1 MFQFRD
7 HSLSTALLS
16 VAVLLFPLSSLA
28 QSTLRIEQ
36 LRLLPGGQAEL
47 VLTEATS
54 PLYVIEATTNFIDW
68 IPWGEQVP
76 QSVGEETAALTILL
90 DPGWPHTFFRVSHGL
105 SIDQPGLDYAGTMG
119 PAGGVISA
127 HMGRVVLNFSPGAV
141 SEEIDIRVSPLA
153 NVGVPGVIVPT
164 AFDFGPDGAAFS
176 APVMLTLTYDEADL
190 PGDIDESTDLF
201 ILGTSHTTGELIPIP
216 GSVIDPVA
224 NTVSAPISGF
234 STHGIAIQCLPNR
247 VLLPWCPPIC
257 TEPAPVS
264 PDDPGGELDLT
275 FGTDGRFTFE
285 LGLAGATGVDDLLID
300 DQGRLLLAVEKT
312 RMGVARILPDG
323 EGFDPSFGTD
333 GIAVLSPD
341 EPDNTPRSIELRTDG
356 RILLHGAQQPPGGGL
371 YLQIARFL
379 PDGALDPSFG
389 QDGVMLDM
397 RDRISLNGDLATL
410 PDGRIFVLDSGARS
424 LLQFLPNGAPDPSFG
439 VDGIATDSSLF
450 TGASVLRRATGDWL
464 FSSNGRVI
472 VEVDAQGDPGR
483 LFMNTSE
490 GFSVTS
496 FHEIPGGGYV
506 LGGSRQGGSGLNT
519 VFRPA
524 AARFQPGD
532 EAGSLEPDIC
542 FGVDEFEIGTGVR
555 IYNFGDS
562 ARATDSAVQAD
573 GRILLVGAT
582 TDRGDDDDLFVIRI
596 RPDGEIDAGFGSE
609 GIVYLDFGGDEQD
622 GSVAI
627 DDQGRIV
634 VAGSSR
640 VGNSIT
646 GDRFGVVA
654 RLLP

>member
-1 MFQFRD
+1 MIQIHAR
-7 HSLSTALLS
+7 LLS
-16 VAVLLFPLSSLA
+16 KGLFALAALAVPVSSFT
-28 QSTLRIEQ
+28 QSILRIEEFVQ
-36 LRLLPGGQAEL
+36 LPEGQAEL
-47 VLTEATS
+47 VLTGTTS
-54 PLYVIEATTNFIDW
+54 PMYTIEATTNLIDW
-68 IPWGEQVP
+68 IALGEQAP
-76 QSVGEETAALTILL
+76 QSVGEETATLIILL
-90 DPGWPHTFFRVSHGL
+90 NEDWPQTFYRVSHAL
-105 SIDQPGLDYAGTMG
+105 SIEQPVLDYAGTIG
-119 PAGGVISA
+119 LAGGVISA
-127 HMGRVVLNFSPGAV
+127 HMGRVVLDFSPGAV
-141 SEEIDIRVSPLA
+141 SEETDIRVSPIA
-153 NVGVPGVIVPT
+153 NVGVPGVIKPT
-164 AFDFGPDGAAFS
+164 TFDFGPDGATFS
-176 APVMLTLTYDEADL
+176 APVTLTLTYDEADL
-190 PGDIDESTDLF
+190 PDGIDESTDLF
-201 ILGTSHTTGELIPIP
+201 ILGTSHVTGQLVPIP
-216 GSVIDPVA
+216 GSVTDPVA

-275 FGTDGRFTFE
+275 FGTDGTFTFE

-312 RMGVARILPDG
+312 RMGVARIQPDG
-323 EGFDPSFGTD
+323 EGLDPGFGVD
-333 GIAVLSPD
+333 GFALLSTD
-341 EPDNTPRSIELRTDG
+341 EPDNTPGSLALRTDG

-389 QDGVMLDM
+389 QDGVMLET
-397 RDRISLNGDLATL
+397 RDRITLNGDLAAL
-410 PDGRIFVLDSGARS
+410 PDGKVLVLDAGARS
-424 LLQFLPNGAPDPSFG
+424 LFQYLPDGAPDPSFG
-439 VDGIATDSSLF
+439 ADGIATDSSLF
-450 TGASVLRRATGDWL
+450 AATRIVRRATGDWL
-464 FSSNGRVI
+464 LTANGRTI
-472 VEVDAQGDPGR
+472 VEVDASGSPGR
-483 LFMNTSE
+483 LFQSLAD

-506 LGGSRQGGSGLNT
+506 LGGARQGGSGLNT

-524 AARFQPGD
+524 AARYQPGD
-532 EAGSLEPDIC
+532 EPGWLDPDIC
-542 FGVDEFEIGTGVR
+542 FGVDEFEIGYGIR

-573 GRILLVGAT
+573 GRIVLVGAT

-596 RPDGEIDAGFGSE
+596 RPDGEIDAGFGTD

-622 GSVAI
+622 GSVVI

-640 VGNSIT
+640 LGNSFT
-646 GDRFGVVA
+646 GDRFGIVA